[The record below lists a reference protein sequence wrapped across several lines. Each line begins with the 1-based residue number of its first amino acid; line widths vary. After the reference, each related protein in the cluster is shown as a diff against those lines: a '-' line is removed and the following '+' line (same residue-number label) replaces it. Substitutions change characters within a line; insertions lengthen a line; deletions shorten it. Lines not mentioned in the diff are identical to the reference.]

1 MNTDRLREDL
11 AAHLDSI
18 TPPAPDLATVTRRG
32 RRTRLRRT
40 TGVAMAAAA
49 SITVVGLGAGLLDG
63 DRNAP
68 GHEPEDFASGGTA
81 DLGSGLRA
89 FAEPYERLYLAG
101 TSLPIDDAKM
111 PNLDTDA
118 VATPYGIVYYDE
130 GAVPTLLEPDGRR
143 TPLLDEA
150 ESTEDWHPTAKA
162 DSVRPLVTFARLD
175 DPKVVLSV
183 YDVEKNR
190 LVARTDL
197 PCEEDCSD
205 LTIEAIDSGMVFV
218 RVPSGVRMWSYR
230 TDEWADFAGPDTRI
244 ADVRNRVVL
253 YEGAAPDLSL
263 SAWKSVPTA
272 IDSQLSFDGAYVLGW
287 SPVLEPTTP
296 GDPSIEL
303 DLPVPATFF
312 TFDTDGSVLAAT
324 AGDPSQVFDCP
335 LPTGACEPVGRMSP
349 EHGDPMFLG
358 NDM

>member
-11 AAHLDSI
+11 AAHLDS
-18 TPPAPDLATVTRRG
+18 TSPPAPDLATVTRRG
-32 RRTRLRRT
+32 RRLRLRRT
-40 TGVAMAAAA
+40 AGVALAAAA
-49 SITVVGLGAGLLDG
+49 SVTAIGLGAGLLDG
-63 DRNAP
+63 DRDAP
-68 GHEPEDFASGGTA
+68 GDEPEGFASRGTA

-101 TSLPIDDAKM
+101 TSLPIDDATM

-118 VATPYGIVYYDE
+118 VATPYGVVYYDE
-130 GAVPTLLEPDGRR
+130 DAVPTLLAPDGRR
-143 TPLLDEA
+143 TPLLDEV
-150 ESTEDWHPTAKA
+150 ESTEGWHPTAKA
-162 DSVRPLVTFARLD
+162 DAARPLVAVARLD
-175 DPKVVLSV
+175 DPRVVLSV
-183 YDVEKNR
+183 HDLENGKV
-190 LVARTDL
+190 VARAEL
-197 PCEEDCSD
+197 PCVEDCSD

-253 YEGAAPDLSL
+253 YEGAAPDLPL
-263 SAWKSVPTA
+263 SAWKSVPGA

-296 GDPSIEL
+296 GDPPVEL
-303 DLPVPATFF
+303 ELPVPATFF

-324 AGDPSQVFDCP
+324 AGDPSRVFDCP
-335 LPTGACEPVGRMSP
+335 LPTGACEPIGRMSP
-349 EHGDPMFLG
+349 KHGDPMFLG